1 MRTNFPM
8 LDRPQETADV
18 VPLTAAGPAVAS
30 QRESLA
36 KHYSIIFLRRKW
48 YVLVPIVAAVILAII
63 VTLLAT
69 PRYTATSQIE
79 IKRESARIVNVQGV
93 EPDTSTADMEFY
105 QTQYG
110 LLASRALAASV
121 SRTLRLADDEQFM
134 EMMGVTSALESKGQ
148 LNDRRAREE
157 EVVTT
162 LLKNVNISPIRLSSL
177 VNISFVSP
185 DPETAAKVSNAWA
198 EGFIASNISRGF
210 ESTAYARRY
219 LEERLADLRTKLEE
233 SERQAVGYASNQAII
248 NLPGNEVSTGDAAR
262 DRSLVSDQL
271 AALNTSLAG
280 ATADRIQAES
290 RLGRGRGGTSAE
302 ALENVAISRLRE
314 NLAEARAEY
323 ARLLADFTPEYP
335 AAEAL
340 KARIDALQSSLRSE
354 EGRVGQTLE
363 NQYRDALQ
371 RESDLRAQVEGLK
384 GGFND
389 QRRRAI
395 QYNIFQREVDTN
407 RQIYDA
413 LLQRYKEIGVA
424 SGVGSN
430 NVSIVDRASPP
441 DKPSSPRP
449 LLNVVIAAF
458 AGLLAGVGLAL
469 LREQLDEGFADPNDV
484 ERRLGVPLLGV
495 VPRVD
500 EDDRIGEV
508 RDPKS
513 GLAEAYLSIDSR
525 LSFASEEG
533 VPRVLTI
540 TSTRPAEGKSTTAF
554 ALAYW
559 LARSGS
565 RTLYID
571 ADMRS
576 PSVHEL
582 LGVPN
587 GAGLSNVLSGA
598 EKLESVVHSDEAN
611 AFDYLTAGPQP
622 PNAAELLRGRGLS
635 SMIEEALTR
644 YDQIVIDSPPV
655 MGLADAPIIG
665 TAAHGTVFV
674 VEAQGIRVRLVQNA
688 LDRLRASRTNIVGVI
703 LTKFDARRAKTGYD
717 YGYGYGY
724 GEVYGDKET
733 AGQKGSA

>member
-1 MRTNFPM
+1 M
-8 LDRPQETADV
+8 LDCPRDNAEFVGAAP
-18 VPLTAAGPAVAS
+18 PLSGAAESPRG
-30 QRESLA
+30 SLA
-36 KHYSIIFLRRKW
+36 KHYWNIMLRRKW
-48 YVLVPIVAAVILAII
+48 YLLVPIVAAVILAMI

-79 IKRESARIVNVQGV
+79 IKREAARIMNVQGV
-93 EPDTSTADMEFY
+93 EPDTSAADMEFY

-110 LLASRALAASV
+110 LLASRSLAASV
-121 SRTLRLADDEQFM
+121 SRTLRLADNEAFM
-134 EMMGVTSALESKGQ
+134 EMTGVTAALESKGKI
-148 LNDRRAREE
+148 NDRRAREE
-157 EVVTT
+157 EVVKT

-177 VNISFVSP
+177 VNIGFVSP

-198 EGFIASNISRGF
+198 EGFINSNISRGF

-219 LEERLADLRTKLEE
+219 LEGRLEDLREKLEE
-233 SERQAVGYASNQAII
+233 SERQAVGYASDQAII
-248 NLPGNEVSTGDAAR
+248 NLPSNDASSGDAAR
-262 DRSLVSDQL
+262 DRSLISDQL
-271 AALNTSLAG
+271 AALNTSLAA
-280 ATADRIQAES
+280 ATADRIAAES
-290 RLGRGRGGTSAE
+290 RLGRGREGASAE

-323 ARLLADFTPEYP
+323 ARLLAEFTPQYP
-335 AAEAL
+335 GAQAL
-340 KARIDALQSSLRSE
+340 KARIDTLQSSLRSE
-354 EGRVGQTLE
+354 ENRVSLTLE
-363 NQYRDALQ
+363 NQYRDARR
-371 RESDLRAQVEGLK
+371 RESELRAQVEALK
-384 GGFND
+384 SGFNA

-430 NVSIVDRASPP
+430 NVSIVDRAMPP
-441 DKPSSPRP
+441 DKPSSPKP

-458 AGLLAGVGLAL
+458 LGLLAGIGLAL
-469 LREQLDEGFADPNDV
+469 LREQLDEGFSDPTEV

-495 VPRVD
+495 VPLLD
-500 EDDRIGEV
+500 EEDCIAEV

-525 LSFASEEG
+525 LRFSSEEG
-533 VPRVLTI
+533 VPRVLTV

-565 RTLYID
+565 RTLFID

-576 PSVHEL
+576 PSVHEQ
-582 LGVPN
+582 LGVDN
-587 GAGLSNVLSGA
+587 KAGLSNVLSGS
-598 EKLESVVHSDEAN
+598 EKLETVVHSSEGN
-611 AFDYLTAGPQP
+611 AFDFLTAGPQP
-622 PNAAELLRGRGLS
+622 PNAAELLRGRGLAA
-635 SMIEEALTR
+635 MIEEALTR

-655 MGLADAPIIG
+655 MGLADAPILG
-665 TAAHGTVFV
+665 AVAHGMVFV

-688 LDRLRASRTNIVGVI
+688 LDRLRSSRANLVGVI

-724 GEVYGDKET
+724 GEVYGER
-733 AGQKGSA
+733 APEAQKG

>member
-1 MRTNFPM
+1 M
-8 LDRPQETADV
+8 LDRPRENAEISAP
-18 VPLTAAGPAVAS
+18 PLPAGGIAASPRG
-30 QRESLA
+30 SLA
-36 KHYSIIFLRRKW
+36 KHYSIILLRRKW
-48 YVLVPIVAAVILAII
+48 YLLAPIIAAVILAII

-79 IKRESARIVNVQGV
+79 IKREAARIVNVQGV
-93 EPDTSTADMEFY
+93 EPDTSAADMEFY

-110 LLASRALAASV
+110 LLASRSLAASV
-121 SRTLRLADDEQFM
+121 ARTLRLADDEAFM
-134 EMMGVTSALESKGQ
+134 EMMGVTATLESKGK

-157 EVVTT
+157 EVVKT

-198 EGFIASNISRGF
+198 EGFISSNISRGF

-219 LEERLADLRTKLEE
+219 LEGRLEELRKKLEE
-233 SERQAVGYASNQAII
+233 SERQAVGYASDQAII
-248 NLPGNEVSTGDAAR
+248 NLPSNDASSGDAAR

-271 AALNTSLAG
+271 AALNTSLAA
-280 ATADRIQAES
+280 ATADRIAAES
-290 RLGRGRGGTSAE
+290 RLGRGREGASAE

-314 NLAEARAEY
+314 TLAEARAEY
-323 ARLLADFTPEYP
+323 ARLLAEFTPEYP
-335 AAEAL
+335 AAQAL
-340 KARIDALQSSLRSE
+340 KARIDTLQASLRSE
-354 EGRVGQTLE
+354 ESRVGLTLE

-371 RESDLRAQVEGLK
+371 REANLRAQVDALK

-430 NVSIVDRASPP
+430 NVSIVDRATPP
-441 DKPSSPRP
+441 DKPSSPKP
-449 LLNVVIAAF
+449 LLNVVIAAL
-458 AGLLAGVGLAL
+458 AGLLAGIGLAL
-469 LREQLDEGFADPNDV
+469 LREQLDEGFSDPGEV

-500 EDDRIGEV
+500 EEDRIGEV

-533 VPRVLTI
+533 VPRVLTV

-571 ADMRS
+571 GDMRS

-582 LGVPN
+582 LGVAN
-587 GAGLSNVLSGA
+587 HAGLSNVLSGS
-598 EKLESVVHSDEAN
+598 EKLESVVHPSEAN
-611 AFDYLTAGPQP
+611 AFDFLTAGPQP
-622 PNAAELLRGRGLS
+622 PNAAELLRGRGLAA
-635 SMIEEALTR
+635 MIEDALQR

-655 MGLADAPIIG
+655 MGLADAPILG
-665 TAAHGTVFV
+665 AVAHGTVFV

-688 LDRLRASRTNIVGVI
+688 LDRLRSSRANLVGVI
-703 LTKFDARRAKTGYD
+703 LTKFDARSAKTGYD

-724 GEVYGDKET
+724 GEVYGEKTPE
-733 AGQKGSA
+733 GQKAGV

>member
-1 MRTNFPM
+1 M
-8 LDRPQETADV
+8 LDRPRDNADFV
-18 VPLTAAGPAVAS
+18 AAPPPLSGAAVSPRG
-30 QRESLA
+30 SLA
-36 KHYSIIFLRRKW
+36 KHYWIIMLRRKW
-48 YVLVPIVAAVILAII
+48 YLLVPIVAAVILAII
-63 VTLLAT
+63 ITLLAT

-79 IKRESARIVNVQGV
+79 IKREAARIVNVQGV
-93 EPDTSTADMEFY
+93 EPDTSAADMEFY

-110 LLASRALAASV
+110 LLASRSLAASV
-121 SRTLRLADDEQFM
+121 SRTLRLADDEAFM
-134 EMMGVTSALESKGQ
+134 EMTGVNAALESKGKI
-148 LNDRRAREE
+148 NDRRAREE
-157 EVVTT
+157 EVVKT

-198 EGFIASNISRGF
+198 EGFINSNISRGF

-219 LEERLADLRTKLEE
+219 LEGRLEDLRGKLEE
-233 SERQAVGYASNQAII
+233 SERQAVGYASDQAII
-248 NLPGNEVSTGDAAR
+248 NLPSNDALSGDAAR

-271 AALNTSLAG
+271 AALNTSLAA
-280 ATADRIQAES
+280 ATADRIAAES
-290 RLGRGRGGTSAE
+290 RLGRGREGASAE

-323 ARLLADFTPEYP
+323 ARLLAEFTPEYP
-335 AAEAL
+335 AAQAL
-340 KARIDALQSSLRSE
+340 KARIDTLQSSLRSE
-354 EGRVGQTLE
+354 ENRVSLTLE
-363 NQYRDALQ
+363 NQYRDARQ
-371 RESDLRAQVEGLK
+371 RESELQAQVEALK
-384 GGFND
+384 SGFND

-424 SGVGSN
+424 SGLGSN
-430 NVSIVDRASPP
+430 NVSIVDRATPP
-441 DKPSSPRP
+441 DKPSSPKP

-458 AGLLAGVGLAL
+458 VGLLAGIGLAL
-469 LREQLDEGFADPNDV
+469 LREQLDEGFSDPTEV

-500 EDDRIGEV
+500 EEDRISEV

-533 VPRVLTI
+533 VPRVLTV

-565 RTLYID
+565 RTLFID
-571 ADMRS
+571 GDMRS

-582 LGVPN
+582 LDVPN
-587 GAGLSNVLSGA
+587 RAGLSNVLSGS
-598 EKLESVVHSDEAN
+598 EKLESVVHPSEGN
-611 AFDYLTAGPQP
+611 AFDFLTAGPQP
-622 PNAAELLRGRGLS
+622 PNAAELLRGRGLAA
-635 SMIEEALTR
+635 MIEEALTR
-644 YDQIVIDSPPV
+644 YDQVVIDSPPV
-655 MGLADAPIIG
+655 MGLADAPILG
-665 TAAHGTVFV
+665 AVAHGTVFV

-688 LDRLRASRTNIVGVI
+688 LDRLRSSRANLVGAI

-724 GEVYGDKET
+724 GEVYGEKAPEGPK
-733 AGQKGSA
+733 ARV